1 MKKIFFLL
9 AIIFITSTAS
19 AINLSVEKIGGQD
32 VMINGINEPATF
44 DLKIKNLGS
53 TDYFQFYNLLGFSM
67 APKGTVQINSGET
80 KDIKL
85 IIYPREDFDYKGYYT
100 LQYFIQGE
108 NGEKV
113 SESATVKMVD
123 LGESFE
129 TGSGE
134 ISPETNSLDI
144 YISNKVNFE
153 FKDAQIKFSSPF
165 FELEKTISLTPYEKK
180 TFSVQINKEDFQKLM
195 AGFYTLTA
203 KVEFKGKIA
212 NVEGVIKFAEQN
224 LIKTS
229 EENYGIFISTNLIE
243 KKNEGN
249 TVASSEINL
258 KKNII
263 SRLFTTFNPEPDSTR
278 RQGLS
283 VYYTWNQKI
292 NPGESFK
299 VAVRTNWLFP
309 LLVIFFLVAIVIIV
323 KQYSKTSLVLK
334 KKINFVHAKGGEFA
348 LRVTIFV
355 KAKSYVERVNIID
368 RVPPLVKIYNKFGGA
383 TPTRFDEKTRRI
395 EWNIN
400 NLLPGEKR
408 VISYVVY
415 SKIGVMG
422 KFALP
427 EATAIFEKD
436 GEVHETESNRA
447 FFVAEQ
453 KSGSLE

>member
-44 DLKIKNLGS
+44 DLKIKNIGS
-53 TDYFQFYNLLGFSM
+53 SDYFQFYNLLGFSM

-134 ISPETNSLDI
+134 ISPEPNSLDI

-153 FKDAQIKFSSPF
+153 FKDAQVKFSSPF

-309 LLVIFFLVAIVIIV
+309 FLVIFFLVAIVIIV

-368 RVPPLVKIYNKFGGA
+368 RVPPLVKIYEKFGGA
-383 TPTRFDEKTRRI
+383 APPRFDEKTRRI